1 MIDPGP
7 RMNSSGE
14 DDPHAWLQ
22 AGLQLL
28 QGGSEGLEGV
38 IRLQQA
44 SLSFDQALRCGLP
57 QELLIR
63 SLKERMAN
71 QLEDLRTTMNQI

>member
-1 MIDPGP
+1 MHDVSP
-7 RMNSSGE
+7 RMHPSGE
-14 DDPHAWLQ
+14 DDPHAWLN
-22 AGLQLL
+22 AGLLLL

-57 QELLIR
+57 RELLTR
-63 SLKERMAN
+63 SLRNRMAQ
-71 QLEDLRTTMNQI
+71 QLEGLRTTMNQI